1 MERRSRSYFQLIKP
15 GITLSNTLTG
25 IAGFFLAASI
35 VAFTITALIGA
46 VVGIALIIAS
56 ACVFNNILDRDIDK
70 RMKRTK
76 KRDVASGAIS
86 VPKALVFGS
95 VVGLVGFAVI
105 LLLTNVLTFTLGVI
119 AFIWY
124 VVVYG
129 YAKRMTA
136 MSTIIGG
143 VAGALPPV
151 AGYTAL
157 TGRVDAAAVILF
169 FILFFWQMPHFY
181 AIAMFRRSD
190 YASAKLPVWSVKYG
204 MKSAKKQILIFAIV
218 YAIASGLLYVFGYT
232 HIVYL
237 VLSVALSA
245 YWLHQGISFYKKVDD
260 EKWARKMFGASLLVL
275 LSMCL
280 LIAVGGFLP

>member
-35 VAFTITALIGA
+35 TPFSITALIG
-46 VVGIALIIAS
+46 VVIGIALIIAS

-76 KRDVASGAIS
+76 RRDIASGVIG
-86 VPKALVFGS
+86 VPKALVFGG
-95 VVGLVGFAVI
+95 VLGLVGFAAI
-105 LLLTNVLTFTLGVI
+105 LLLTNVLTFILGIV
-119 AFIWY
+119 AFVWY

-129 YAKRMTA
+129 YAKRTTVF
-136 MSTIIGG
+136 STIIGG

-157 TGRVDAAAVILF
+157 TGKIDAAAVILF
-169 FILFFWQMPHFY
+169 LILFFWQMPHFY

-218 YAIASGLLYVFGYT
+218 YAVAAGLLYVFSYT
-232 HIVYL
+232 HVIYL
-237 VLSVALSA
+237 VLSTALSA
-245 YWLHQGISFYKKVDD
+245 YWLHQGISLYKKVDD
-260 EKWARKMFGASLLVL
+260 EKWARKMFGASLLIL